1 MYRRILGKIGYVRI
15 GVYWVL
21 IGFAYRQGFEGFPRG
36 LFFIELAG
44 SLWSGG
50 LIGRQR
56 ASLDFKCLLSNELF
70 DFKEPWVRSS
80 LSEGIKLLK
89 VVSYVTAQRKERKV
103 L

>member
-1 MYRRILGKIGYVRI
+1 MFVL
-15 GVYWVL
+15 VYTGFWSDLL
-21 IGFAYRQGFEGFPRG
+21 IDRDLKGFPRG

-44 SLWSGG
+44 SLWSEG
-50 LIGRQR
+50 LIGRLR